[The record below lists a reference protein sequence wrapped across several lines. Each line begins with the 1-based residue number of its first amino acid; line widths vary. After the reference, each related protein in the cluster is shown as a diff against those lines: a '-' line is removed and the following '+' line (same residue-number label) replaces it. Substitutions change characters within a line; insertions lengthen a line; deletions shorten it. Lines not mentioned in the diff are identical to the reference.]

1 MEDGFEST
9 TFGWVTPVV
18 PLTQSNCWIFRKCI
32 SLQRI
37 SWYICLTVVV
47 LYIFH
52 LFPCVFYQL
61 GGRPF
66 SKNLVSVVLFFLAFI
81 LLSLKNDLQVISTA
95 VSLSSISCFVTT
107 LVVEILQESLLHE
120 KIVVKGRYHLRLL
133 FWLQD
138 FLIKNQELRIEKPID
153 VLVFYAW
160 SCSVRK
166 NLRLTFLVRFG

>member
-1 MEDGFEST
+1 MDLRVLLLVGWSQLFLLLNLIAGFLENVYLCKESIGT
-9 TFGWVTPVV
+9 YVWQLSF
-18 PLTQSNCWIFRKCI
+18 
-32 SLQRI
+32 
-37 SWYICLTVVV
+37 
-47 LYIFH
+47 YIF
-52 LFPCVFYQL
+52 FIYFFVFSIKL
-61 GGRPF
+61 SGRPF
-66 SKNLVSVVLFFLAFI
+66 SKNLISVVLFFLAFI

-138 FLIKNQELRIEKPID
+138 FLIKNQESRIEKPID
-153 VLVFYAW
+153 VLIFYAW
-160 SCSVRK
+160 SCSVTK